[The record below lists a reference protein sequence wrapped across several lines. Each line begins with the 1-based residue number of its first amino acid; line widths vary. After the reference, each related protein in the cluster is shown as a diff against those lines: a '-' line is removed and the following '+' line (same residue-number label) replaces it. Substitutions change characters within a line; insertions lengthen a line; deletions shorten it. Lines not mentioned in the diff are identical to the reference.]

1 MTRYAILSDIHGNLE
16 AFEKVLQ
23 HAEAQKAEEI
33 LFLGDLVVYGPDPN
47 ACVKR
52 LREIVGADG
61 WSNQVVLGNND
72 VAVLGGDKDKT
83 PDHYLRSQSNVDGEV
98 QEYRKATNES
108 LARTR
113 EVLDGESRELLMK
126 LRDGMGRRDFL
137 THTILVHASPCDPTG
152 MDGNY
157 LTTDLDAE
165 EAFYELDTQW
175 RKKYCFFGHTH
186 LATLFERHRDDR
198 PYRNSRIVRADE
210 LIDKT
215 IAMADNLL
223 LINPGSVGQPRDGD
237 NRAAYAIL
245 DADRMTVTFH
255 RVNYARDETVRKL
268 QQLDLTPSTT
278 DILVKR
284 LREGR

>member
-23 HAEAQKAEEI
+23 HADEQKAEEI

-52 LREIVGADG
+52 LREVVGADG

-72 VAVLGGDKDKT
+72 KAVLGGDEDMT
-83 PDHYLRSQSNVDGEV
+83 PAHYLRSQGNVDGEV
-98 QEYRKATNES
+98 QLYRTATNES
-108 LARTR
+108 LTRTR
-113 EVLDGESRELLMK
+113 EVLDDESRELLMK
-126 LRDGMGRRDFL
+126 LRDGEGRRDIL
-137 THTILVHASPCDPTG
+137 THTILVHASPCDSTG

-165 EAFYELDTQW
+165 EAFYELETQL
-175 RKKYCFFGHTH
+175 RKRYCFFGHTH
-186 LATLFERHRDDR
+186 LATLFERYRDDR

-215 IAMADNLL
+215 IALTDNPM

-237 NRAAYAIL
+237 NRASYAIL
-245 DADRMTVTFH
+245 DADKMVVTFY
-255 RVNYARDETVRKL
+255 RVHYARDETVRKL
-268 QQLDLTPSTT
+268 QQSGLSASVTE
-278 DILVKR
+278 ILVRR
-284 LREGR
+284 LREAR